1 MHNPVGR
8 EPTDGA
14 IVQIGASGPDSRL
27 PSLLYAF
34 LQVINLA
41 EREILITT
49 PYFIPNDSL
58 LDALLFAAL
67 SGVSV
72 KLLVPGKSDSR
83 LVNAA
88 ANSYYSDLL
97 NAGVEIYRYQK
108 GFVHAKTLV
117 ADGRLAAVGTANLD
131 NRSFDMNLRGGGFR
145 VRYGYGRPAHV
156 DFPPGHARRRPHRAT
171 ALAEAVPAPA
181 TGRKGGPPGLAAALE
196 GGQEV
201 RKLAMG

>member
-131 NRSFDMNLRGGGFR
+131 NRSFDMNFEVVAFVYDTAMAGQLTWTFHQDMRDADPIVPQHWQRRSRLRQLGEK
-145 VRYGYGRPAHV
+145 V
-156 DFPPGHARRRPHRAT
+156 ARLVSP
-171 ALAEAVPAPA
+171 L
-181 TGRKGGPPGLAAALE
+181 L
-196 GGQEV
+196 
-201 RKLAMG
+201 